1 MKKHLTLILT
11 AASLVACID
20 ERGSQ
25 IPADG
30 LGLSVFEPVEV
41 SIYEGGYRMAVLKSG
56 KGEVPADVTAAY
68 SAEALTAYNETAGT
82 RLFPIEDGLFTL
94 EGARAHFEAADFATP
109 LDVRWDI
116 DAVSAYMDGWSA
128 YGVTDFA
135 IPIALT
141 GESIPVN
148 DGHRLA
154 ILKVVRSVASV
165 AVDLVEAQVDPKVTE
180 TSTLRFLVGLDR
192 MVSQDVRLDFVI
204 DNSLVSQ
211 YNESHGTAWAA
222 APEGLLR
229 LAAPSVTIPANV
241 LSQRVELVLD
251 PAVLGGD
258 ESFEGFV
265 VPVRLTGSDLRGLG
279 IGQDVVYV
287 VITPKKAEAYKFER
301 LWGRYSLEGAWYD
314 GFLTGM
320 AAGNDRNIAVDD
332 EYVYVVKAV
341 AGGKGVW
348 AIGLENPARV
358 KEVSMDGVSGG
369 YFETA
374 CVRTIPNPDT
384 GKPVLLLS
392 SMSMDAGSPVMVYAY
407 ENGIDA
413 QPTAILSDYTIPGWA
428 SRRFGDIFTV
438 YGDWSAGE
446 FWMRSMTSPTSARWS
461 IRGGKVT
468 NAGQAPDG
476 WGNIC
481 PGSSEM
487 GALYR
492 YSMNAKTVLY
502 VTPTQASF
510 WDFDGNEIAWSVPTD
525 LSRSFGFQ
533 VITFGD
539 KRFIAYVRI
548 DADRAGG
555 MLRVIR
561 DNYGTDEGFQKA
573 LEEDDLYFEA
583 PVQSPDDPEARSR
596 VTTPNMMGGCA
607 AQIVGD
613 ALYIAAHIQGVGLS
627 VFKMTK

>member
-11 AASLVACID
+11 AACLVACVD
-20 ERGSQ
+20 ERDSQ

-56 KGEVPADVTAAY
+56 KGSVPADVTAAY

-82 RLFPIEDGLFTL
+82 DYFPIEEGLFTL

-109 LDVRWDI
+109 LNVTWDI
-116 DAVSAYMDGWSA
+116 DAVSAYMDGWAA

-141 GESIPVN
+141 EESIPVN
-148 DGHRLA
+148 DGRRLA

-165 AVDLVEAQVDPKVTE
+165 AVDLIEAQVDPQAAE
-180 TSTLRFLVGLDR
+180 TATLRFLVGLDR
-192 MVSQDVRLDFVI
+192 MVSQDVRLDLVI
-204 DNSLVSQ
+204 DNSLVSK
-211 YNESHGTAWAA
+211 YNEAHGTAWTA

-229 LAAPSVTIPANV
+229 LVSPSVTIPANV

-251 PAVLGGD
+251 PAVLGG
-258 ESFEGFV
+258 ESFDGFV
-265 VPVRLTGSDLRGLG
+265 VPVRLAGSDLRGLG
-279 IGQDVVYV
+279 IGEDVVYV

-301 LWGRYSLEGAWYD
+301 LWGKYSLEDVWYN

-332 EYVYVVKAV
+332 EYVFVAKA
-341 AGGKGVW
+341 AADGKGVW
-348 AIGLENPARV
+348 AIGLENPAVVR
-358 KEVSMDGVSGG
+358 EVSMDGVTGG
-369 YFETA
+369 YFQTS
-374 CVRTIPNPDT
+374 CVRTIPDPAT
-384 GKPVLLLS
+384 GKPILLVS
-392 SMSMDAGSPVMVYAY
+392 SMSMDAGSPVKVYAY

-413 QPTAILSDYTIPGWA
+413 QPTAILSNYTIPGWA

-468 NAGQAPDG
+468 NADQAPDG

-525 LSRSFGFQ
+525 LSRCFGFQ

-539 KRFIAYVRI
+539 LRLIAYVRVN
-548 DADRAGG
+548 ADRAGG

-561 DNYGTDEGFQKA
+561 DNYGTDEDFQKA
-573 LEEDDLYFEA
+573 LEEDDLFYEA
-583 PVQSPDDPEARSR
+583 PVQSPDDPEAKSK
-596 VTTPNMMGGCA
+596 VPTANMMGGCA
-607 AQIVGD
+607 AQVVGD
-613 ALYIAAHIQGVGLS
+613 NLYIAAHIQGVGLS